1 MLRSVTSF
9 RGETPLITPRLL
21 PPGSAQAA
29 VNSRLY
35 TGDLTA
41 FQQFS
46 MTQGLANVGP
56 VQTISLMAAG
66 TPYEVWLSW
75 DQQVDVARGTVPGD
89 TTYRTYLT
97 GLDAPR
103 FTNLALAT
111 TGGPPYPGT
120 TRLLGVPP
128 PDTVP
133 SLVVGVDSTPT
144 TFSVDIYDDCSDLST
159 NWAISP
165 GQVNSGTYV
174 STVTQDGAFGNP
186 APSFM
191 VEANNNNST
200 PAYASRD
207 FGTSGAT
214 VIHASWDFNVRDV
227 GGNAGFVIPF
237 MFACDSTGD
246 GPRIFGY
253 GTIGGE
259 IEIGV
264 AVGTSFASGNGSLL
278 ASGTSGVPDS
288 CNGSQWYTVDATLSV
303 NPDGTMTIDANISL
317 GSVQLASVT
326 TTNTFTYGGV
336 FGPMVAKG
344 NDFLQVNYD
353 NILVQAAGNLGTTI
367 TDIATSYVYTFV
379 NDLGEES
386 APSLPSATILRPDG
400 VAVTVT
406 TPTSLPSGVS
416 ESDYFV
422 ETKRIYR
429 AATGSTGTAFLFVA
443 EIPLSQADYVDTLTD
458 TALGEVLPSDI
469 WELPPSDLEGIL
481 ALPNGVMVGFSKNQL
496 CFSAQNYP
504 HAWPVSYRLNTD
516 TDIVGI
522 GNIDTTVVIGTQSFL
537 YVASGNDPSAYSMS
551 KFEVPHAA
559 SSKLSFAYITG
570 LGVVF
575 SGPQGL
581 MVVRGIGQASN
592 LTEEVFTLRQWKAL
606 DPTSIFS
613 VAHDD
618 IYFMFWNNGTDSGC
632 YAVDLRQGGFGVAE
646 MAFHASAAYVDPIT
660 DTMYLVL
667 DQDFE
672 PDTAVLPI
680 PPSAP
685 VYTDGLTIYEFEG
698 DDTQLM
704 TFRWRTQLWLEP
716 YPAFHSIAQVRAES
730 YDNLVARFYGD
741 GVLLD
746 EIVVDGEVEFTLTP
760 PDEAYSTFEMELIGT
775 DTVRELMA
783 ADDVL
788 ELDGLSQV
796 QQYNTVGAG

>member
-9 RGETPLITPRLL
+9 RGEVPLVTPRAL
-21 PPGSAQAA
+21 PEGASQAA

-41 FQQFS
+41 FKQFS
-46 MTQGLANVGP
+46 LTEGLANTGP

-111 TGGPPYPGT
+111 TGGPPYPGM

-133 SLVVGVDSTPT
+133 SLVVGVDPTPT

-165 GQVNSGTYV
+165 GQVHSGTYV
-174 STVTQDGAFGNP
+174 SEVLQDAAFGNP
-186 APSFM
+186 APSFQ
-191 VEANNNNST
+191 VGADNNNST

-214 VIHASWDFNVRDV
+214 VIHASWDFNARDL
-227 GGNAGFVIPF
+227 GSNTGFVIPF
-237 MFACDSTGD
+237 MFACDATGN
-246 GPRIFGY
+246 GPRILAY
-253 GTIGGE
+253 GTVGGP
-259 IEIGV
+259 IEIGI
-264 AVGTSFASGNGSLL
+264 AVGTGFAAGNGSLL
-278 ASGTSGVPDS
+278 ASGVGTPGSCGVLE
-288 CNGSQWYTVDATLSV
+288 WYTVDATFSV
-303 NPDGTMTIDANISL
+303 NANGTMTIDANISL
-317 GSVQLASVT
+317 GSAQLASVT

-344 NDFLQVNYD
+344 NDYLQVNYD
-353 NILVQAAGNLGTTI
+353 NILVQAAGSLGTTI

-400 VAVTVT
+400 ISVTVT

-422 ETKRIYR
+422 VTKRIYR
-429 AATGSTGTAFLFVA
+429 AATGSTGTAFLSVA
-443 EIPLSQADYVDTLTD
+443 EIPLSQADYVDVLTD
-458 TALGEVLPSDI
+458 SALGEVLPSDI
-469 WELPPSDLEGIL
+469 WELPPSDLRGIL

-496 CFSAQNYP
+496 CLSAQNYP
-504 HAWPVSYRLNTD
+504 HAWPVSYRLDTD

-537 YVASGNDPSAYSMS
+537 YVASGNDPASYSMS

-559 SSKLSFAYITG
+559 SSLRSFAYITG

-618 IYFMFWNNGTDSGC
+618 IYFMFWDNGVVAGC
-632 YAVDLRQGGFGVAE
+632 YAVDLRTGGFGVAE
-646 MAFHASAAYVDPIT
+646 MAFHATAAYVDPIT

-667 DQDFE
+667 DQDNE
-672 PDTAVLPI
+672 PDTAVLPF

-685 VYTDGLTIYEFEG
+685 VYMDSKTIYEFEG
-698 DDTQLM
+698 DPTSLM
-704 TFRWRTQLWLEP
+704 TYRWRTKLWLEP

-730 YDNLVARFYGD
+730 YNNLVARFYGD
-741 GVLLD
+741 GVMLD
-746 EIVVDGEVEFTLTP
+746 EIVIEGEVEFTLTP
-760 PDEAYSTFEMELIGT
+760 PDAAYSTFEMELIGT